1 MSHSHNHWLTRR
13 EFIKLSGVALA
24 GAALAASGMFIVR
37 WSQLCSGTGL
47 PGSAPVLTSP
57 AGAPGLCSEGGTR
70 STIGAVLPA
79 SGRSMV
85 AGASSSPVL
94 SAPPRWSAAACAAAD
109 PDDETAALVSSLM
122 SMGSD
127 RDESVAATD

>member
-1 MSHSHNHWLTRR
+1 VRSADVVAT
-13 EFIKLSGVALA
+13 GV
-24 GAALAASGMFIVR
+24 ALAASGMFIVR

-47 PGSAPVLTSP
+47 PGSAPALASP
-57 AGAPGLCSEGGTR
+57 AVAPGLCSEGGTR

-79 SGRSMV
+79 NGRSMV

-109 PDDETAALVSSLM
+109 PDDETAALASSLM